1 MKLTDLNFHH
11 LRYFW
16 MVANTGSLT
25 AAAERLGL
33 RAQTLSSQI
42 TQLEQTLGRALFQPV
57 GRGFG
62 LT

>member
-42 TQLEQTLGRALFQPV
+42 TQLEQTLGRALFQP
-57 GRGFG
+57 
-62 LT
+62 